1 MCSSP
6 ILVPIRFSLYREP
19 MANQIEYS
27 PELLDY
33 VRDVSLRDDEILRD
47 LRHETAQLPMGEA
60 MQVMAEEGQFL
71 ALLVSLVGARE
82 VLEVGTF
89 TGYSTLCMAR
99 ALPADGRLV
108 TCDISTKWP
117 DIARPYWERAQV
129 ADRIDVR
136 IGEGSATLAA
146 LEAERGPGS
155 FDLVFIDADKS
166 GYRAY
171 YEAALT
177 LVRQGGLIV
186 LDNTLFFG
194 RVIDPEIQDPD
205 TVALRELN
213 TFIRDDER
221 VEMALL
227 PSADGITLARKKTG

>member
-1 MCSSP
+1 
-6 ILVPIRFSLYREP
+6 

-47 LRHETAQLPMGEA
+47 LRNETAQLPMGEA

-99 ALPADGRLV
+99 ALPPDGRLV

-136 IGEGSATLAA
+136 IGEGSTTLAA
-146 LEAERGPGS
+146 LEAERGQGS
-155 FDLVFIDADKS
+155 FDLAFIDADKS

-213 TFIRDDER
+213 TFIRDDDR

>member
-1 MCSSP
+1 
-6 ILVPIRFSLYREP
+6 